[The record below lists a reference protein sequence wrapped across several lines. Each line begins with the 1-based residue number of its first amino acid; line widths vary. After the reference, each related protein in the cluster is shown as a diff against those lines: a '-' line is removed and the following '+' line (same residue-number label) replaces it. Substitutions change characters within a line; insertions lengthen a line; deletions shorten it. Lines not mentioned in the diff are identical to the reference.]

1 MHLNCIVKFDKVLV
15 RWAPEPAQK
24 TQFRC
29 GTADQDFDNGG
40 SSVLSPIILTMQN
53 YCKFVPATLDAAKTG
68 FLAAIA
74 EGKSKIDGVQLA
86 EFVADKILEWRRI

>member
-1 MHLNCIVKFDKVLV
+1 
-15 RWAPEPAQK
+15 
-24 TQFRC
+24 
-29 GTADQDFDNGG
+29 
-40 SSVLSPIILTMQN
+40 MQN

>member
-1 MHLNCIVKFDKVLV
+1 MCGGPESPHKKHNLDAEQPIGILITVAQAFD
-15 RWAPEPAQK
+15 PP
-24 TQFRC
+24 T
-29 GTADQDFDNGG
+29 
-40 SSVLSPIILTMQN
+40 ILTMQD